1 MDHRTLQGLTQLLQA
16 SISPVALVSGV
27 GLLILS
33 QTNRFSRVT
42 DRLREL
48 AGERRAGREDSRL
61 EMQIVIFLRRARI
74 LRAAIGFAVG
84 SVLMASLLILSV
96 FGAAVLE
103 LPMSAP
109 VLVLFTASLLCLIA
123 SLALFLWDMQLS
135 LRAVQEELQG

>member
-1 MDHRTLQGLTQLLQA
+1 MDHQTLQGLTQLLQA

-48 AGERRAGREDSRL
+48 AGQRHAGREDSRL
-61 EMQIVIFLRRARI
+61 ETQIVIFPLRARI

-84 SVLMASLLILSV
+84 LVLMASPVIFSG
-96 FGAAVLE
+96 FGVAGRG
-103 LPMSAP
+103 LP
-109 VLVLFTASLLCLIA
+109 
-123 SLALFLWDMQLS
+123 
-135 LRAVQEELQG
+135 